1 MPLAF
6 PRIRCRLRCLA
17 LWLVVAG
24 CLTRVLVGPACG
36 QTASD
41 SLPLTPAER
50 SEGWI
55 ALFDGQTLFGWKAYS
70 QADWRVEDGAI
81 VVSSGERGLLCTSV
95 SFDDYVLKVQ
105 FRAAGGTNSGIF
117 LRTPPVVQMND
128 ITTRCYELNIA
139 PPDNPFPTGSFVGRQ
154 KAKPV
159 PERAGQWQTMEVTL
173 DGPRAVVQLN
183 GEVVLEYT
191 DPHPTGRGRIGLQF
205 NSGRV
210 EFREVKLR
218 PLNLQPLF
226 NGKDL
231 TGWSQPPGSQSH
243 FAVNERGELQ
253 VTSTGRGAL
262 QSQQQFADFILQVE
276 AITHAPLLNSGI
288 FFRCIPG
295 ELANGYESQIH
306 NGFKNGDRTQPLD
319 YGTGGIYRRVPAR
332 RVVANDQEWFTKTIV
347 ADGPQIAVWVN
358 GYQVTDWTD
367 TRPPHPNPR
376 NGLRTEAGTIQIQ
389 GHDPTTNLS
398 FRNLKARE
406 LRPAV
411 NR

>member
-1 MPLAF
+1 MPAILPRAAF
-6 PRIRCRLRCLA
+6 AFRCLP
-17 LWLVVAG
+17 LWLA
-24 CLTRVLVGPACG
+24 LVGFLPQGLSVPAHG
-36 QTASD
+36 QTDQATW
-41 SLPLTPAER
+41 PLTPAEWA
-50 SEGWI
+50 EGWI

-81 VVSSGERGLLCTSV
+81 VASSGERGLLCTSV
-95 SFDDYVLKVQ
+95 SFDDYVLKAQ
-105 FRAAGGTNSGIF
+105 FRAAAGTNSGIF
-117 LRTPPVVQMND
+117 LRTPPVVAMND

-159 PERAGQWQTMEVTL
+159 PERAGQWQSLEVTL
-173 DGPRAVVQLN
+173 DGPRAIVQLN

-205 NSGRV
+205 NTGRV
-210 EFREVKLR
+210 EFRDIKLR
-218 PLNLQPLF
+218 PLNLPPLF
-226 NGKDL
+226 NGRDL
-231 TGWSQPPGSQSH
+231 SGWSQPPGSQSQ
-243 FAVNERGELQ
+243 FTVNDRGELH

-262 QSQQQFADFILQVE
+262 ESPQRLADFILQVE

-306 NGFKNGDRTQPLD
+306 NGYKNGDRTQPLD

-332 RVVANDQEWFTKTIV
+332 RVVANDQEWFAKTIV

-367 TRPPHPNPR
+367 PRPPHLNPR
-376 NGLRTEAGTIQIQ
+376 SGLRTEAGTIQIQ

-406 LRPAV
+406 LRAAV
-411 NR
+411 GR

>member
-1 MPLAF
+1 MPL
-6 PRIRCRLRCLA
+6 
-17 LWLVVAG
+17 
-24 CLTRVLVGPACG
+24 TRDEAM
-36 QTASD
+36 Q
-41 SLPLTPAER
+41 
-50 SEGWI
+50 GWI

-95 SFDDYVLKVQ
+95 AFDDYVLKAQ
-105 FRAAGGTNSGIF
+105 FRAAKGTNSGIF
-117 LRTPPVVQMND
+117 LRTPPVVGMND
-128 ITTRCYELNIA
+128 ITVRCYELNIA
-139 PPDNPFPTGSFVGRQ
+139 PPDNPFPTGSFVSRQ

-159 PERAGQWQTMEVTL
+159 PERADEWQSLEVTL
-173 DGPRAVVQLN
+173 DGPRATVVLN

-210 EFREVKLR
+210 EFRDLKIR

-231 TGWSQPPGSQSH
+231 AGWSQPPGSQSH
-243 FAVNERGELQ
+243 FTVNDQGELR

-262 QSQQQFADFILQVE
+262 ESQRQFADFILQLE

-306 NGFKNGDRTQPLD
+306 HGYKNGDRTQPLD

-332 RVVANDQEWFTKTIV
+332 RVVANDQEWFAKTIV

-358 GYQVTDWTD
+358 GYQVTDWPD

-376 NGLRTEAGTIQIQ
+376 NGLRTAAGTIQIQ

-406 LRPAV
+406 LRPALD
-411 NR
+411 R